1 MRKARAGIVILLIVA
16 AISLYALASLAATK
30 AEIAA
35 CEEYRDELLAEVG
48 ALESETARLT
58 EDAVPGPGEEISRA
72 AQGSRSR
79 ARQGR
84 RKKQAPAI
92 KYRGIKSTYAAS
104 GGNGN

>member
-58 EDAVPGPGEEISRA
+58 EAAVPGPGEEISRA
-72 AQGSRSR
+72 AQGQPEQS
-79 ARQGR
+79 
-84 RKKQAPAI
+84 PA
-92 KYRGIKSTYAAS
+92 GQTEEASTS
-104 GGNGN
+104 N

>member
-48 ALESETARLT
+48 ALESENARLT
-58 EDAVPGPGEEISRA
+58 
-72 AQGSRSR
+72 AQGD
-79 ARQGR
+79 
-84 RKKQAPAI
+84 PAAEQETTE
-92 KYRGIKSTYAAS
+92 RLAQERLGLSS
-104 GGNGN
+104 GGEDTEGSNQQLYTGG

>member
-35 CEEYRDELLAEVG
+35 CEEYRDELLAEV

-58 EDAVPGPGEEISRA
+58 EDSVPGPGEEISRA
-72 AQGSRSR
+72 AQGQPEQS
-79 ARQGR
+79 
-84 RKKQAPAI
+84 PA
-92 KYRGIKSTYAAS
+92 GQTEEASTS
-104 GGNGN
+104 N